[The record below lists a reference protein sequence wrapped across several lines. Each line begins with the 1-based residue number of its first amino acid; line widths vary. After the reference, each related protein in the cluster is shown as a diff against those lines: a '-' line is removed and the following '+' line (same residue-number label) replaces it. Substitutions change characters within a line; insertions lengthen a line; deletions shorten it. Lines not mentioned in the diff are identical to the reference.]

1 MYGDLLTNVCHECV
15 SQNSIKQG
23 QKIKANS
30 SVCLKVKGQPFGIGS
45 LLYLYLGSEDQTEV
59 IMLDSKHIDSPL

>member
-23 QKIKANS
+23 QKIKA
-30 SVCLKVKGQPFGIGS
+30 KAGGHR
-45 LLYLYLGSEDQTEV
+45 DTE
-59 IMLDSKHIDSPL
+59 IRNG